1 MDLSDKLM
9 HALWQSNSKGKIDC
23 LQMLK
28 DMLKAKNLFG
38 KKIGICNL

>member
-1 MDLSDKLM
+1 MISVKG
-9 HALWQSNSKGKIDC
+9 NGKGKRDC

-38 KKIGICNL
+38 KKNGNYVKSFMHL